1 VTQQKELWYQGKV
14 AVMDATEKMSYED
27 ISKANAAAEK
37 LVLSALT
44 DKPVAVCENSDDA
57 KRIVACVNAFNGIPD
72 ELLGTMPKN
81 AIEGMS
87 KLVVKYNAD
96 RNLLADALEA
106 LILFTNPS
114 KFNAA
119 ALNDAHSALAAVK
132 GGAA

>member
-1 VTQQKELWYQGKV
+1 MTQQKELWYQGKV

-37 LVLSALT
+37 LVFCALS
-44 DKPVAVCENSDDA
+44 DKPVATCENSDDA
-57 KRIVACVNAFNGIPD
+57 KRIVACVNAFNDVPD
-72 ELLGTMPKN
+72 ELLSTMPES
-81 AIEGMS
+81 AISGMS

-114 KFNAA
+114 KSNAV
-119 ALNDAHSALAAVK
+119 ALDNAYSVLAAVK
-132 GGAA
+132 GGEA